1 MCPTSAKHGRR
12 LFSTTY
18 LVLVLC
24 EGIPAS
30 QDCLPLRLVETVEL
44 YVSLLPIP
52 NPAAQWWKSNG
63 LFEPVWITEY
73 LLDILLCGELLN
85 SGWGRSLLVLLW
97 WKIHLS
103 YLLRRQWLAEGK
115 SSWTLV
121 FQKNPYKSRVIMA
134 SSKCLA
140 VLKSQKL
147 WVFCRLQTIKS

>member
-52 NPAAQWWKSNG
+52 NPAAQW
-63 LFEPVWITEY
+63 
-73 LLDILLCGELLN
+73 
-85 SGWGRSLLVLLW
+85 
-97 WKIHLS
+97 
-103 YLLRRQWLAEGK
+103 
-115 SSWTLV
+115 
-121 FQKNPYKSRVIMA
+121 
-134 SSKCLA
+134 
-140 VLKSQKL
+140 
-147 WVFCRLQTIKS
+147 